1 MRKDDFDKALTALHT
16 RATQGAGVLESKDRS
31 AVASGADVPEA
42 LKSYAEKVRLHAYK
56 VTDEDVADLIAAGYS
71 EDAIFEATVSA
82 AVGAGMKRWSTAKA
96 AMETGAD

>member
-1 MRKDDFDKALTALHT
+1 MSALADTGFFYLF
-16 RATQGAGVLESKDRS
+16 
-31 AVASGADVPEA
+31 VAEV
-42 LKSYAEKVRLHAYK
+42 SYGRE